1 MKPFKE
7 ARRLHPLTLLQRMVV
22 SLPALVFILLPV
34 FRSGDSTAWFNL
46 VFAGV
51 YAMFIIPWIS
61 LYYVRFR
68 YWITPTELVIHSGVV
83 TRRRRNI
90 PIERIQNIEIE
101 QSPLPRL
108 LGTAKV
114 AVYTAGSAKAEGVL
128 EYVGVRDA
136 REIREALRQMQRQ
149 LQEEGES
156 EDIVSEEIVPAHS
169 QVEPHSVFRMSTRRV
184 FTAGAY
190 HFSLLYLAAFFSLL
204 QYIEPDP
211 TVFFS
216 WLLRGPLDP
225 WRVTIESSPWLA
237 AILGVMTAALLGW
250 TSGIFI
256 TVNRYHR
263 FQLDLV
269 GNKLHRKHGLLTLAE
284 GTIPLKRI
292 QSWIVRSNPLMSRF
306 NWFRLELQ
314 TMGIDLKESGFQVA
328 APFAHRHEI
337 DEVIES
343 MGAMPIPE
351 SFEPVSRL
359 TIRRFALR
367 MSVAAAILLTPFH
380 LWVTDMTMG
389 LALLPLIL
397 ALSIAR
403 YRNMGFAMTRSGFV
417 VRKGI
422 FRKHIWL
429 IPRGKIQAFSMHAN
443 YFQRRLG
450 LQNLYLDTAGAS
462 PMQPA
467 ELVDI
472 PIERA
477 REILNELYSAFVQ
490 DQDDSRS

>member
-1 MKPFKE
+1 MKPSNE
-7 ARRLHPLTLLQRMVV
+7 VRRLHPMTLLQRMVV
-22 SLPALVFILLPV
+22 SLPALGFILLPV
-34 FRSGDSTAWFNL
+34 IRSGDSTAWFHL
-46 VFAGV
+46 VLAGV
-51 YAMFIIPWIS
+51 YAMFIIPWIA
-61 LYYVRFR
+61 LYYMRFR
-68 YWITPTELVIHSGVV
+68 YWITPTELVIHSGVI
-83 TRRRRNI
+83 TRRKRNI

-128 EYVGVRDA
+128 EYVGVHDA
-136 REIREALRQMQRQ
+136 KEIRESLRQMQRMM
-149 LQEEGES
+149 QEESS
-156 EDIVSEEIVPAHS
+156 EQSDLQDEASHVSEATS
-169 QVEPHSVFRMSTRRV
+169 EPIFQMSTRRV
-184 FTAGAY
+184 FTAGAF

-225 WRVTIESSPWLA
+225 WRASIESSPWLA
-237 AILGVMTAALLGW
+237 GILGVLTAAFLGW

-256 TVNRYHR
+256 SVNRFHQFR
-263 FQLDLV
+263 LDLI

-284 GTIPLKRI
+284 GTIPLKRV
-292 QSWIVRSNPLMSRF
+292 QSLIIRTNPLMKRF
-306 NWFRLELQ
+306 DWFRLELQ
-314 TMGIDLKESGFQVA
+314 TLGIDLKESGFQVA
-328 APFAHRHEI
+328 VPFAHRHEI
-337 DEVIES
+337 DAVLELIGGMSIPDQFES
-343 MGAMPIPE
+343 
-351 SFEPVSRL
+351 VSRI

-367 MSVAAAILLTPFH
+367 MSIVAAIILLPFH
-380 LWVTDMTMG
+380 IWVADMTWG

-403 YRNMGFAMTRSGFV
+403 YRNMGFALTETGFV

-422 FRKHIWL
+422 FRKHMWL
-429 IPRGKIQAFSMHAN
+429 IPTEKMQAFSMDGN

-450 LQNLYLDTAGAS
+450 VQNVYFDTAGAS

-472 PIERA
+472 PIGRA
-477 REILNELYSAFVQ
+477 REIVNDLYTAFSA
-490 DQDDSRS
+490 DQLGSKS